1 MGKRR
6 QGAGRNKEVSAF
18 TVLVQHC
25 TVARACVRGCRTRVR
40 LCGVMDPAGIMRG
53 VNPRERTGGG
63 GEEVGRWGSPS
74 ATASETLVHAGMVDM
89 AHQCVV

>member
-1 MGKRR
+1 M
-6 QGAGRNKEVSAF
+6 
-18 TVLVQHC
+18 
-25 TVARACVRGCRTRVR
+25 R